1 MLLPLIHTLPQTKS
15 KINHKITQRHHKTKH
30 THIRT
35 HQRRQREW
43 IGTCGRSACL
53 DRRSSRRTWIEDR
66 ESGSTLMADRR
77 ACIEVLGLVFFSSCL
92 DRNSSRRRA
101 PYLDRNFRKFGI
113 ERSEN
118 VGTERSFRED
128 SRTESHEWRE
138 VREWRE
144 RV

>member
-1 MLLPLIHTLPQTKS
+1 M
-15 KINHKITQRHHKTKH
+15 
-30 THIRT
+30 
-35 HQRRQREW
+35 
-43 IGTCGRSACL
+43 
-53 DRRSSRRTWIEDR
+53 DRRSSRRTWIGDR

-113 ERSEN
+113 EKSEN

-138 VREWRE
+138 RLVSGE
-144 RV
+144 RGFEIK